1 MFHLQSLELLH
12 WDYCQR
18 VTLPLDGAIITIAG
32 PNGSGK
38 TTLLDAMRTLL
49 GLECSGGRT
58 YKTYARHAN
67 AETAWLRALVDNR
80 PRSRQNSSRPFAS
93 SLLYADQVTLACR
106 IERHGGDWVRRYVIL
121 DGVHEIEQLAE
132 KGDRDWLGIEA
143 WKKRLEAAGLTRA
156 IGRVLA
162 LEQGQT
168 DRLCELSP
176 KELLRLVFEVFGDQ
190 EVLDRYEQAR
200 SHQQQLGKEVEQA
213 GAELAHTQ
221 AQLSDLA
228 NRVNS
233 HRQYQLKIQERER
246 LATEVL
252 PVLRWSEARERITR
266 DARELHRQR
275 LFASGDVKALSEK
288 RAALHSLF
296 TAQEAA
302 KGRLKALEGE
312 RRDARTAFDAARE
325 AERPAEALV
334 KREDELK
341 ALADVEA
348 DAAALTVKLQE
359 LATERDRL
367 RADYTRAS
375 DKASRAQTQLGE
387 LSGKRLP
394 PPPPEVAPMK
404 RALDDAGI
412 AHYLVADSI
421 DIADE
426 TWRAAAEGLLR
437 PSRWVVV
444 LKHRSDESRAFD
456 IAAKQRYRHYVVADT
471 SPVTQAPAGSLL
483 AALNVSAPL
492 PSWLARQLGG
502 IRCVMST
509 EEGAQVGGEWITTDA
524 YYRDA
529 RGGRSV
535 FVEPRDHQFGA
546 SAVDSRR
553 GALESEL
560 ARWDGELSRIAKAQ
574 AEVERQFKDVQRA
587 AVGHKAAQELS
598 ERADEFAEARARLPV
613 LRQARA
619 EAASRMSALDSEHDR
634 VVRESTRSEQAYEGA
649 QIALKDGEGSAASRL
664 RDHEAKREAL
674 RKASQESRKQK
685 AQFPPAWVTPAA
697 LAAVRDEFENARQA
711 EIRAHHV
718 DQELEGGHWE
728 VDASV
733 VERHARM
740 AAQVNEQDSQLSDR
754 RASNE
759 LARIAA
765 FNARERYIDVLRATV
780 RRYKKNVAELG
791 ELAGT
796 TAEAILPHLD
806 NDDTVL
812 AQAGL
817 QVKFNFDGK
826 GEVGLNDG
834 EASGGQQVLKSLILL
849 VGLMKDDETPGGFVF
864 IDEPFAHLDVRN
876 IQLVGHFLRS
886 TRAQY
891 LLTTPITHNVEVF
904 EPSEITLVTSK
915 KPRGERWAPPIA
927 VLARRPEV
935 SVYE

>member
-80 PRSRQNSSRPFAS
+80 PRTRQNSSRPFAS

-106 IERHGGDWVRRYVIL
+106 IERHGGDWVRRYTIL

-200 SHQQQLGKEVEQA
+200 SHQQHLGKEVEQA
-213 GAELAHTQ
+213 AAELAHTQ

-233 HRQYQLKIQERER
+233 HRQYQLKVQERER

-302 KGRLKALEGE
+302 KARLKALDGE
-312 RRDARTAFDAARE
+312 RREARAAFDAARE

-348 DAAALTVKLQE
+348 DAAALTARMQE
-359 LATERDRL
+359 LASERERL

-375 DKASRAQTQLGE
+375 DKAAKAQAALGE

-444 LKHRSDESRAFD
+444 LKHRSDEGRAFD
-456 IAAKQRYRHYVVADT
+456 IAAKQRYRHYVVSDT
-471 SPVTQAPAGSLL
+471 SPVTQAPAGTLL

-492 PSWLARQLGG
+492 PAWLARQLGG
-502 IRCVMST
+502 IRCVTST
-509 EEGAQVGGEWITTDA
+509 EEGAKVGGEWITADA
-524 YYRDA
+524 YYRDG

-598 ERADEFAEARARLPV
+598 ERADEFAEARTRLPV

-619 EAASRMSALDSEHDR
+619 EAASRMSSLDSEHER

-649 QIALKDGEGSAASRL
+649 QIALKDGEGSAAGRL
-664 RDHEAKREAL
+664 REHEAKREAL

-685 AQFPPAWVTPAA
+685 SQFPAAWVTPAA

-718 DQELEGGHWE
+718 DQELQTGHWE

-740 AAQVNEQDSQLSDR
+740 AAQVHEQDSQLSDR

-759 LARIAA
+759 MARIAA

-796 TAEAILPHLD
+796 TAEAVLPHLD